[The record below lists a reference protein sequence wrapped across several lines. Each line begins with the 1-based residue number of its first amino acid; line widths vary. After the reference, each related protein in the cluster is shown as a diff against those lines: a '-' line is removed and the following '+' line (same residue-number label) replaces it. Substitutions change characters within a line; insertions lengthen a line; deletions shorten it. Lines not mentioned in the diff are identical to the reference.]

1 MQHEVSMKRKEW
13 TNETPHFT
21 STKTR
26 KKKKKTEPHICTQ
39 TQKRTPEKREK
50 KKTPR

>member
-1 MQHEVSMKRKEW
+1 MKRKEW

-26 KKKKKTEPHICTQ
+26 KKKRKRPNPIVCTQ

-50 KKTPR
+50 KTPR